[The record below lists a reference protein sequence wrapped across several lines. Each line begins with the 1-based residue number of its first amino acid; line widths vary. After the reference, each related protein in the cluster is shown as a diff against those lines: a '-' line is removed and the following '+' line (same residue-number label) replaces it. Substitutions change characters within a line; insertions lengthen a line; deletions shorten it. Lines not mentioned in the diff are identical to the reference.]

1 MKRCQWRRETEDGEQ
16 PGLLW
21 RWLGGGE
28 ESRGWGVDSTWPYR
42 GSTDGGSAYGG
53 CRTFPSK
60 LPKTVSM
67 KRQEAAPA
75 FTFPHQLCHLGWCT
89 SPDPQVISFPV
100 WEVEITSNQE
110 ESVLSSTS
118 VSPWE
123 KSAWER
129 ISPGEA
135 PFLPKRTGGK
145 ICFLKTW
152 TFNAIHLNKQK
163 FRHLG
168 KKYF

>member
-1 MKRCQWRRETEDGEQ
+1 MKSRQRRREEEDGEQ

-21 RWLGGGE
+21 RWLGGEE
-28 ESRGWGVDSTWPYR
+28 ESRGWGMDSSWPYR

-53 CRTFPSK
+53 CRTFPSR
-60 LPKTVSM
+60 LPTECVLNEGTRRGSC
-67 KRQEAAPA
+67 
-75 FTFPHQLCHLGWCT
+75 FPLSSPTLSPGLVHQPWPPG
-89 SPDPQVISFPV
+89 ISFPL

-110 ESVLSSTS
+110 QSVLSSPS
-118 VSPWE
+118 VSPWQ
-123 KSAWER
+123 KTAWQR

-152 TFNAIHLNKQK
+152 TFNAIHLNKL
-163 FRHLG
+163 RSSG
-168 KKYF
+168 I